1 MSSYSGP
8 SNPPPSTA
16 RDKALP
22 SPPIAQ
28 VIDPN
33 SPPKAQRT
41 LVDAE
46 SGTPSEEDWPILR
59 PENITPLMHQ
69 IPRVSGMDVQQQRSA
84 SLGAVPAR
92 VATSYFA
99 IAEHSYANM
108 MNTSGAPEADFS
120 PSLGESSQSQQ
131 GRQFTESRR
140 LSSNNPY
147 ANAAAFHAISTDS
160 DSAMESPLARKKSAV
175 GMILVPPRISSKR
188 SSLPLPD
195 QNVLGF
201 STPRPS
207 LRSRQAELDTEKWPL
222 LQEQDTEQHVGS
234 DSLLSPEEQT
244 ATAMSAQD
252 QPQVAHDLTLRVSQ
266 PTGVNS
272 TVQYATGSLRS
283 NSSWSMAAGSSL
295 DGEPGT
301 DHEDGTRVKHLSKH
315 SSASEPGAKLTIK
328 SDADAVL
335 HGRDTPVP
343 DVPSLS
349 EKLRGKLPQE
359 SSLGAMAGRLSR
371 QTMSRISN
379 LTSRTSTPNLAEVA
393 VQPPTPVKP
402 TTPVKTITPAKINP
416 IRSMQPARKSSV
428 GGPSSPMSSL
438 NSPTSQASVESKKP
452 VMLSAV
458 PSPEAKKADAARE
471 HDQYSSVSDA
481 GPSGLSRTTRARDV
495 ARLPGPHKLSTS
507 QSTLSLR
514 RNLPAEKLIPL
525 TPLGEEEPTQGFS
538 PVSASSPRVDESTGA
553 LSVQNRSDV
562 KEQTTKKLNIKRSLR
577 GMFQRAVTKRS
588 EKQPMAIAPE
598 QASTTGTKTSLARR
612 IRNSTSRLHLPRAAE
627 IKSELQ
633 DIPEPVTEIDQAA
646 ATEASTKDAD
656 RKAALSS
663 LEDESANS
671 ATKPALMQHN
681 TTAAAINNIVERI
694 ALMPVDS
701 PDRLL
706 GVEIAEVSQLLY
718 YRPKSLEDIV
728 LTVNTKQAV
737 LCALECYQEAKQ
749 SAESAMRHARD
760 AQWQVARAG
769 EELLRLEELR
779 ELISKARLGDE

>member
-1 MSSYSGP
+1 M
-8 SNPPPSTA
+8 
-16 RDKALP
+16 
-22 SPPIAQ
+22 
-28 VIDPN
+28 IDPN

-46 SGTPSEEDWPILR
+46 SGTPSEEEWPILR
-59 PENITPLMHQ
+59 PENVTSLMNQ
-69 IPRVSGMDVQQQRSA
+69 MPRVSGIDVQQQRSV
-84 SLGAVPAR
+84 SLGAAPAR

-99 IAEHSYANM
+99 IAEHSHANM
-108 MNTSGAPEADFS
+108 MNTSGAPEVDFS
-120 PSLGESSQSQQ
+120 PSMGESSQSQQ

-175 GMILVPPRISSKR
+175 GRIPVPPRISSKR

-195 QNVLGF
+195 QNVLGL

-207 LRSRQAELDTEKWPL
+207 LQSPQAELEPEKWPL

-234 DSLLSPEEQT
+234 GSLLSPAEQT
-244 ATAMSAQD
+244 ATAMSPQD
-252 QPQVAHDLTLRVSQ
+252 QPQVVHDLTLRVSQ
-266 PTGVNS
+266 STGVKS

-301 DHEDGTRVKHLSKH
+301 DHDDGTRVKHLSKH

-335 HGRDTPVP
+335 HGRDAPVP
-343 DVPSLS
+343 NVPSLS

-379 LTSRTSTPNLAEVA
+379 LTSRTSTPNLTEVA
-393 VQPPTPVKP
+393 AQPPTPVKP
-402 TTPVKTITPAKINP
+402 TTPVRINP

-438 NSPTSQASVESKKP
+438 NSPMSQASVESKKP
-452 VMLSAV
+452 IVLSAV

-495 ARLPGPHKLSTS
+495 ARLPGPHELSTS

-514 RNLPAEKLIPL
+514 RNLPVEKLTPL

-553 LSVQNRSDV
+553 LIVQNRSDV

-598 QASTTGTKTSLARR
+598 QAPTTGTKTSLARR

-627 IKSELQ
+627 VKSELP

-646 ATEASTKDAD
+646 ATEASAKDAD

-663 LEDESANS
+663 LEDESPDS
-671 ATKPALMQHN
+671 AAKPALMQHN
-681 TTAAAINNIVERI
+681 TTAAALNNIVERI
-694 ALMPVDS
+694 ALMPIDS

-718 YRPKSLEDIV
+718 YRPKSVEDIV

-749 SAESAMRHARD
+749 SSESAMRHARD
-760 AQWQVARAG
+760 AQWHVARAG
-769 EELLRLEELR
+769 EELLRLEEACGLSEGKTLEELR